1 MQCYFYSLESSI
13 VDQLQTDNYFNFQGL
28 TGNPGV
34 QGPEG
39 KLGPLVSNL
48 NQRPQPLIFFNRC
61 VTFLRLLFLIVW
73 MLIVFICLKGPV
85 PWKQIVRICVTSN

>member
-13 VDQLQTDNYFNFQGL
+13 VLQLQTDNYFNFQGL

-48 NQRPQPLIFFNRC
+48 KQHPQPLIFLNRC
-61 VTFLRLLFLIVW
+61 VTYLRLLFLI
-73 MLIVFICLKGPV
+73 M
-85 PWKQIVRICVTSN
+85 